1 MQVEGLS
8 IVLTDMV
15 GSTGMELKVDPGVP
29 FVYAGFAG
37 GSTVSRSVC
46 VHLTPSP
53 YAVCTVSIKACTA
66 LRRPHDHLVGQL
78 SVAFANLGLAAGCKA
93 ICRRADQPGNSYV
106 RTGAEQH
113 TARPAGGRQRA
124 FSRGGQ

>member
-37 GSTVSRSVC
+37 GSTVTGSVC
-46 VHLTPSP
+46 MHLTPSP
-53 YAVCTVSIKACTA
+53 YAVPS
-66 LRRPHDHLVGQL
+66 
-78 SVAFANLGLAAGCKA
+78 LAEGVHCSAQA
-93 ICRRADQPGNSYV
+93 S
-106 RTGAEQH
+106 
-113 TARPAGGRQRA
+113 
-124 FSRGGQ
+124 

>member
-37 GSTVSRSVC
+37 GQTVRMAVC
-46 VHLTPSP
+46 VH
-53 YAVCTVSIKACTA
+53 
-66 LRRPHDHLVGQL
+66 
-78 SVAFANLGLAAGCKA
+78 
-93 ICRRADQPGNSYV
+93 
-106 RTGAEQH
+106 
-113 TARPAGGRQRA
+113 
-124 FSRGGQ
+124 